1 VIFAVLTYL
10 GTWNYLRGDTLL
22 TALAARLDLSYAY
35 ASRQVRPGAPEWR
48 PLLRVIRSNTH
59 VDLPLDKE
67 PVLFARGLAV
77 ASANTE
83 MGEWTAPTTPIVLIY
98 KEVGPASDEDVKIVR
113 TIQDLHEWVRK
124 DEGDFDF
131 RVRTIIFGLLSA
143 CVGVFLALKT

>member
-1 VIFAVLTYL
+1 
-10 GTWNYLRGDTLL
+10 
-22 TALAARLDLSYAY
+22 
-35 ASRQVRPGAPEWR
+35 
-48 PLLRVIRSNTH
+48 
-59 VDLPLDKE
+59 
-67 PVLFARGLAV
+67 
-77 ASANTE
+77 